1 MKIKIKRIDAT
12 LPLPER
18 KTKGAVAFDLCS
30 REKITIIPGKIGYVP
45 LNVVIKVPEGYVLYL
60 FARSG
65 THKRGLML
73 ANGVG
78 VMDVDFH
85 GDEDE
90 INAVYY
96 NFTEY
101 PVVVERGERIAQGVI
116 QKREDVE
123 WEEVSSM
130 KKESRGAFGTTGR
143 I

>member
-1 MKIKIKRIDAT
+1 MKIKIKRIDTT

-18 KTKGAVAFDLCS
+18 KTKGAVAFDFCA
-30 REKITIIPGKIGYVP
+30 RKKVTIVPGKTGYVP

-65 THKRGLML
+65 THRRGLML

-78 VMDVDFH
+78 VVDVDFH
-85 GDEDE
+85 GNEDE

-96 NFTEY
+96 NFTED

-116 QKREDVE
+116 QKREYVE
-123 WEEVSSM
+123 WEEVLNM
-130 KKESRGAFGTTGR
+130 NRKSRGAFGTTGR